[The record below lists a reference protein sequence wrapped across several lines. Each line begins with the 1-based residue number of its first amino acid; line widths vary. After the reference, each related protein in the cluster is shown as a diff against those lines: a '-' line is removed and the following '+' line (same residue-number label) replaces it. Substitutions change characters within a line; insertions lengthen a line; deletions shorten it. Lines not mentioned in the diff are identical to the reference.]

1 MMGGGG
7 DGGDGGGEYNA
18 GGDGPALRRNSP
30 IKKLP
35 GSSDAAVFPEKRVL
49 L

>member
-1 MMGGGG
+1 MVGGGG
-7 DGGDGGGEYNA
+7 DGGDGGGEYDA
-18 GGDGPALRRNSP
+18 GGDGSALRRNSP

-35 GSSDAAVFPEKRVL
+35 GSRDVPPFPEKRVL